1 MHKKC
6 SIKTEHKI
14 GLSKLTSLVKNEP
27 NHFNQQNHMASKIF
41 IKSMTKSCDNYTKIQ
56 KITK

>member
-6 SIKTEHKI
+6 STKTEHKI
-14 GLSKLTSLVKNEP
+14 GLSKLTSLVKNES
-27 NHFNQQNHMASKIF
+27 NHFNEQNYIASKIF
-41 IKSMTKSCDNYTKIQ
+41 IKSMTKSCDNYNKIQ

>member
-14 GLSKLTSLVKNEP
+14 GLSKLISLVKNES

-41 IKSMTKSCDNYTKIQ
+41 IKSCDNYTKIQ